1 MRVLVTGGLGF
12 IGSHTVVELQLAGHD
27 VIIAD
32 NCSNADTDVLLGVE
46 KITNTRPDFENVDI
60 RNTSELASKMF
71 KYENIDA
78 VVHFAAKKSVGE
90 SESNPLTYYDNNVNG
105 TLSLLKFI
113 KDWNI
118 PRVVFSSSCT
128 VYGLPDTLPVSERE
142 PIKTAGSVYGHTKQV
157 CEQMLTNFMKE
168 HECGMMVLRYFNPVG
183 AHPSANIGELP
194 RGAPDNLVPYITQTA
209 AGIRDQL
216 TIHGD
221 DYDTPDGTCVR
232 DYLHVVDL
240 AKAHVLAVTKCEAFQ
255 ADHINLGTGKGYSV
269 REIVETFEEVT
280 NIKLNYSIGPR
291 RPGDIP
297 AVWNDPEYAKSRL
310 GWSAELN
317 LSQML
322 KHAWE
327 WQKTLTP

>member
-12 IGSHTVVELQLAGHD
+12 IGSHTVVELQQAGHEV
-27 VIIAD
+27 VIVD
-32 NCSNADTDVLLGVE
+32 NCSNADTDVLLGIQ
-46 KITNTRPDFENVDI
+46 KITGTRPGFENVDI
-60 RNTSELASKMF
+60 RDTSELRSKMF

-90 SESNPLTYYDNNVNG
+90 SESSPLSYYDNNVTG

-118 PRVVFSSSCT
+118 PRVIFSSSCT
-128 VYGLPDTLPVSERE
+128 VYGHPEKLPVSERE
-142 PIKTAGSVYGHTKQV
+142 SIKTAGSVYGHTKQV
-157 CEQMLTNFMKE
+157 CEQILTNFMKE
-168 HECGMMVLRYFNPVG
+168 HEYGLMVLRYFNPVG
-183 AHPSANIGELP
+183 AHPSAHIGELP
-194 RGAPDNLVPYITQTA
+194 RGSPDNLVPYITQTA

-216 TIHGD
+216 TIYGD
-221 DYDTPDGTCVR
+221 DYDTPDGSCVR

-269 REIVETFEEVT
+269 KEIVETFEKET
-280 NIKLNYSIGPR
+280 DIKLNYKIGPR

-310 GWSAELN
+310 GWSAELD
-317 LSQML
+317 LVQML
-322 KHAWE
+322 QHAWE
-327 WQKTLTP
+327 WQKSLTT